1 MTGRFVASIAL
12 AGTLAGLATSGGSP
26 AASGGAQSSLSALNH
41 GLLSAHAQ
49 KPAPRFDVVERT
61 IFDLTNEMD
70 AGRVTSHQ
78 LVEQY
83 LARITA
89 YDRDGPRINA
99 FITLN
104 PHALDAAAAL
114 DAERRAGHVRGPLHG
129 IPIVVK
135 DNYATA
141 DMPTTG
147 GSLALEGFETTRDA
161 FMVKKLRDAGAIIMG
176 KTNLHELA
184 YGITTISSM
193 GGQTRNPYD
202 PNRNPG
208 GSSGGTGAAV
218 AANFAVAGM
227 GTDTC
232 GSIRIPSAN
241 NNLFGMRGTAGL
253 ASRDGIIPLS
263 HTQDIGGPLAR
274 TVTDLALMLDAT
286 VGFDAADPTTNASKG
301 HIPRTY
307 LGVMGDSS
315 LQDMRIG
322 IVTSL
327 FGSAPEDAEV
337 GGVVRDAI
345 DVMRHLG
352 ASVSEVAIPGYEE
365 LMQGTSVINAEF
377 KFDLM
382 DYLAQFPGAPVRS
395 LDEILSRGLYHNAVD
410 GVLRR
415 ANAVESR
422 DSEAYRAAL
431 AKREAARQAVVASM
445 QAQGLTVLAYPTLRR
460 KPAPIGEPQGGSNCQ
475 LSPTTGLPAIGIP
488 AGFTRD
494 GLPVGLELLGGAFSE
509 PMLLKAA
516 FAYERESHPR
526 RPPSTTPS
534 LGVVSR

>member
-1 MTGRFVASIAL
+1 MEMTGRFVASIAL
-12 AGTLAGLATSGGSP
+12 AGVLAGLATGGEGP
-26 AASGGAQSSLSALNH
+26 AAAPAKAGAQKSAL
-41 GLLSAHAQ
+41 A
-49 KPAPRFDVVERT
+49 PAPRFDVVEKT
-61 IFDLTNEMD
+61 IFDLKNDMD
-70 AGRVTSHQ
+70 SGRVTSRQ

-83 LARITA
+83 LARIAA

-104 PHALDAAAAL
+104 PHALDTAAEL

-161 FMVKKLRDAGAIIMG
+161 FMVKKLRDAGAVMIG

-202 PNRNPG
+202 PDRNPG

-286 VGFDAADPTTNASKG
+286 VGFDAADPTTSASKG

-337 GGVVRDAI
+337 GGIVRDAI

-352 ASVSEVAIPGYEE
+352 ASVSEIAIPGYEE

-431 AKREAARQAVVASM
+431 AKRAAARQAVVASM
-445 QAQGLTVLAYPTLRR
+445 QAQGLTALAYPTLRR

-475 LSPTTGLPAIGIP
+475 LSPTTGLPAIGMP

-526 RPPSTTPS
+526 RPPPATPS
-534 LGVVSR
+534 LVVSR